1 MLLLRPASAIVG
13 VLLVLGLFA
22 PYRAPQRAHAEGRVN
37 LRIAPVLIE
46 DEANPGETITRMIS
60 VENLSNEILPVQA
73 FAADVYSIDEAGR
86 LGVDGSAGSSSAKDW
101 FRFDREMILDPGVE
115 RQIEVAI
122 VIPKNA
128 QPGGRYV
135 SVFVNPLADNVTESG
150 TSKLNVQSQ
159 IGVLFFLTVKGDV
172 LKRGEIS
179 SFSIPWVN
187 IGGEVPMK
195 ASLKNTGNVHLRP
208 HGVIVVRNILGLT
221 TDEVNIEDYGSISAL
236 PGKVRTTTARW
247 EGAFP
252 IGIYRAELTLT
263 NGPGFRLTASRW
275 FVVWNIWLLV
285 VMLLAGFFGW
295 LYWYTNGKAYRR
307 RRVAKRQISRHRR
320 I

>member
-1 MLLLRPASAIVG
+1 MPLFRPVSAIVG
-13 VLLVLGLFA
+13 VLLVLGLA
-22 PYRAPQRAHAEGRVN
+22 VPISSPKPIHAEGTVN
-37 LRIAPVLIE
+37 LRISPVLIE
-46 DEANPGETITRMIS
+46 DEANPGETITRKIS
-60 VENLSNEILPVQA
+60 VENLSTEILPVQA
-73 FAADVYSIDEAGR
+73 FAADVYSIDEEGR
-86 LGVDGSAGSSSAKDW
+86 LGVDGSAGTSSAKDW

-115 RQIEVAI
+115 REVEVAI

-135 SVFVNPLADNVTESG
+135 SVFVNPLADTVSESS

-172 LKRGEIS
+172 VKRGEIS
-179 SFSIPWVN
+179 AFSIPW
-187 IGGEVPMK
+187 ISMGSEVPMK

-236 PGKVRTTTARW
+236 PGKVRTTTAKW
-247 EGAFP
+247 KGAFP

-263 NGPGFRLTASRW
+263 NGPGFRVTASRW
-275 FVVWNIWLLV
+275 FVVWNIWVLV
-285 VMLLAGFFGW
+285 GMFLVAGFSW
-295 LYWYTNGKAYRR
+295 LYWYTNGKASRR
-307 RRVAKRQISRHRR
+307 RKVARKQISRLRR
-320 I
+320 